1 MATCGSLFVL
11 ERRQQVFWELFGKK
25 RQTRASIEHKFVWS
39 IVWVGLIPMALA
51 LVIGLSFSLDTQR
64 ALIQQAQATAVRKTA
79 EGVDMV
85 IQGRRRTAD
94 VLTRGVEVQEALQHL
109 AAGEK
114 SSLERVH
121 QCLLQEA
128 EASGLLRS
136 RFFLYDATGQLLT
149 GTVSEGPEAVFEERW
164 IAEIQEPSFVHSHN
178 LYTVRILAPVRDP
191 GTHATI
197 GYVSE
202 TQSLEGL
209 ITFVL
214 GGDPINLTPEK
225 DGNRYEVV
233 YLRNELRTED
243 VDRRVYRNVKKP
255 GEQPDIIADDAIDPG
270 LRSRLQE
277 GLPKT
282 SDTAFLW
289 HYSVGS
295 RSYPVL
301 LAYHR
306 IPTEPGLVIIAYRS
320 LWDAMAGIAKS
331 AAFTILITGLVI
343 ALFCLVGYR
352 IVNNNIIRPLSL
364 VNEGAQ
370 IIRQGDLELKLKID
384 TGDEIEELASSF
396 NQMATAL
403 RGNIRQL
410 GESEE
415 KYRSLITSMRDGIY
429 QADSDGAVTFMNPAG
444 AEIFGFSSPEAL
456 IGTDLRNLFIEEF
469 DFVRLSGELT
479 KHRFVE
485 HTRVW
490 MKKEGGDL
498 PKAICVEM
506 SANRLFG
513 ADGEMIGAE
522 GTFRDVTQHV
532 HLEQD
537 ARERSER
544 IGAINQIA
552 NTINSSL
559 EAGRVYEAICVE
571 VRRLVHFDFASITL
585 LDGQSGEGETR
596 PLFPEPVLDGR
607 EGVAI
612 PRLGGACA
620 AWVAREGRLLVVD
633 ELRPHGTVHGE
644 APLSMFASEF
654 PESIHSCLCVPL
666 HATGRVT
673 GSLNLGAEA
682 ARSFTKHKVEAIS
695 QLTPHI
701 AVAIRNA
708 RLLENLQQS
717 LEEVTL
723 AREKLHEANEELK
736 TLDEMKTNL
745 LSNVSHELRTPLV
758 SVMGYTDMLLHGKVG
773 PINDMQLEY
782 LQISMR
788 NVEKLVTLIENLLDF
803 SRLHRGA
810 EEMVFDTFDLAECAR
825 SSIQII
831 RPVADGRNI
840 EVTLKTVSRVAS
852 GEDDLST
859 EAPPAVLVEG
869 DKSKLGQVFNNLFS
883 NAVKFNQ
890 NGGRI
895 DVRIAVG
902 EDTAEVSVSDS
913 GIGIPEDAQDK
924 IFTRFYQC
932 DSSSTRKYGGTG
944 IGLAIAQ
951 DIARLHGS
959 RITVSSKPG
968 EGSVF
973 RFSLPLKKDVRKH
986 GDPLPMGLSS
996 PAETHL
1002 LVELVTQDRAMSTQ
1016 IRNILVAE
1024 GMDVIH
1030 AAYPSA
1036 AISLANRYN
1045 PDCLLVDSESGATG
1059 AMALEEILTQ
1069 PGGTIAPIILL
1080 ANDDELYERFRHCIA
1095 ARVKRGFRKSMLL
1108 SGIHYALSK
1117 GIPDGQQLG
1126 DSILCVDD
1134 DPEIVT
1140 FMVRCLSNE
1149 GYHADVCSS
1158 GEEAL
1163 ERIATGNY
1171 WLVLLDI
1178 AMPGLD
1184 GWEVCRRVKSE
1195 TTLAGIRVYLVT
1207 AKPVN
1212 RDLPRL
1218 QESGADGYILK
1229 PFKAEEL
1236 LGAVQGYESRRPKV
1250 GEEEPGAES
1259 V

>member
-1 MATCGSLFVL
+1 M
-11 ERRQQVFWELFGKK
+11 FWELFGKK

-94 VLTRGVEVQEALQHL
+94 VLTRGVEVQEALRRI

-114 SSLERVH
+114 PDLERVR
-121 QCLLQEA
+121 QCLVQEA
-128 EASGLLRS
+128 DASGWLNS
-136 RFFLYDATGQLLT
+136 RFCLYDAAGRLLT
-149 GTVSEGPEAVFEERW
+149 GTVSEGPEAMFEERW
-164 IAEIQEPSFVHSHN
+164 IQEVTEPSFVHSPY
-178 LYTVRILAPVRDP
+178 LYNVRILAPVRDL
-191 GTHATI
+191 GTRATI

-209 ITFVL
+209 IAFVL
-214 GGDPINLTPEK
+214 GGELGKADHEQVS
-225 DGNRYEVV
+225 DRYEVV
-233 YLRNELRTED
+233 YVSQGSSPD
-243 VDRRVYRNVKKP
+243 DMDRRVYRSPAAP
-255 GEQPDIIADDAIDPG
+255 GAEPGIVTGDLIDPG
-270 LRSRLQE
+270 LRTVLIEERLR
-277 GLPKT
+277 T
-282 SDTAFLW
+282 SNTFFFW
-289 HYSVGS
+289 HYSVGDS
-295 RSYPVL
+295 TYPVL

-306 IPTEPGLVIIAYRS
+306 IPTEPGLFIIAYRS

-331 AAFTILITGLVI
+331 AAFTILISGMVI
-343 ALFCLVGYR
+343 GLFCIVGYR

-364 VNEGAQ
+364 LNEGAQ

-429 QADSDGAVTFMNPAG
+429 QTDSAGAITFINPAG
-444 AEIFGFSSPEAL
+444 AEIFGFPTPEAL
-456 IGTDLRNLFIEEF
+456 IGTDLRTLFIEEF
-469 DFVRLSGELT
+469 DFVRLSGELA

-485 HTRVW
+485 HTRMW

-498 PKAICVEM
+498 PRAICVEM

-513 ADGEMIGAE
+513 PDGEVIGAE

-585 LDGQSGEGETR
+585 LNGQSGQIETR
-596 PLFPEPVLDGR
+596 QLFPETLEEGKESVLF
-607 EGVAI
+607 
-612 PRLGGACA
+612 PKPGGLCA

-633 ELRPHGTVHGE
+633 ELRSHGAAHGE
-644 APLSMFASEF
+644 APLSPFASEF
-654 PESIHSCLCVPL
+654 PENIHSCLCVPL

-695 QLTPHI
+695 QLTPHL

-773 PINDMQLEY
+773 PINEMQLEY

-825 SSIQII
+825 GSIQII
-831 RPVADGRNI
+831 RPVADSRSI
-840 EVTLKTVSRVAS
+840 EVTQETVSRIPS
-852 GEDDLST
+852 GDDEAVP
-859 EAPPAVLVEG
+859 EAPPTVLVEG
-869 DKSKLGQVFNNLFS
+869 DKSKLGQVFNNLLS

-902 EDTAEVSVSDS
+902 EDMAEVSVSDT

-959 RITVSSKPG
+959 RITVSSRLG
-968 EGSVF
+968 EGCTF
-973 RFSLPLKKDVRKH
+973 RFSLPLKKDVRKP
-986 GDPLPMGLSS
+986 GAPLPVGLSS

-1016 IRNILVAE
+1016 IRNILVSE

-1036 AISLANRYN
+1036 AITLANRYN
-1045 PDCLLVDSESGATG
+1045 PDCLLVDSESGPTG
-1059 AMALEEILTQ
+1059 PLALEEILSQ
-1069 PGGTIAPIILL
+1069 PGGAIAPIILL
-1080 ANDDELYERFRHCIA
+1080 TNDDELYEHYRHCVA

-1117 GIPDGQQLG
+1117 GVPDGQQLG
-1126 DSILCVDD
+1126 DAILCVDD

-1140 FMVRCLSNE
+1140 FMVRCLRNE
-1149 GYHADVCSS
+1149 GYQADICAS

-1163 ERIATGNY
+1163 ERIATGAY

-1184 GWEVCRRVKSE
+1184 GWDVCRRVKSE
-1195 TTLAGIRVYLVT
+1195 TSLAGIRVYLVT

-1212 RDLPRL
+1212 RDLPKL

-1236 LGAVQGYESRRPKV
+1236 LGAVQGYESRRPKPADEKQ
-1250 GEEEPGAES
+1250 GTES
-1259 V
+1259 I

>member
-1 MATCGSLFVL
+1 M
-11 ERRQQVFWELFGKK
+11 FWELYGKK

-64 ALIQQAQATAVRKTA
+64 SLIQQAQATAVRKTA

-94 VLTRGVEVQEALQHL
+94 VLTRGVEVQDVLRRI

-114 SSLERVH
+114 PELGRVQ
-121 QCLLQEA
+121 QCLMQEA
-128 EASGLLRS
+128 DASGLLDS
-136 RFFLYDATGQLLT
+136 RFCLYDAEGCFLT
-149 GTVSEGPEAVFEERW
+149 GTISDGPETVFEERW
-164 IAEIQEPSFVHSHN
+164 IELAQEPTFVHSPN
-178 LYTVRILAPVRDP
+178 LYSVRILAPVREL
-191 GTHATI
+191 GTQTTI
-197 GYVSE
+197 GYISE
-202 TQSLEGL
+202 SQSLAGL
-209 ITFVL
+209 IAFVL
-214 GGDPINLTPEK
+214 GGDPGKIDLEK
-225 DGNRYEVV
+225 ESDRYEVIYV
-233 YLRNELRTED
+233 GGGEGPDD
-243 VDRRVYRNVKKP
+243 VDRRVYRSGKTH
-255 GEQPDIIADDAIDPG
+255 GEQPGIVADDVIDPD
-270 LRSRLQE
+270 LRALLAGDSA
-277 GLPKT
+277 KIN
-282 SDTAFLW
+282 DTCFLW
-289 HYSVGS
+289 SYSVGS
-295 RSYPVL
+295 HSYPVL

-306 IPTEPGLVIIAYRS
+306 IPAEPGLLIIAYRS

-331 AAFTILITGLVI
+331 AAFTILISGIVI
-343 ALFCLVGYR
+343 ALFCIVGYR

-364 VNEGAQ
+364 LNEGAQ

-429 QADSDGAVTFMNPAG
+429 QVDSAGAITFVNPAG
-444 AEIFGFSSPEAL
+444 AEIFGFPTPESL
-456 IGTDLRNLFIEEF
+456 IGTDLRTLFIEEF
-469 DFVRLSGELT
+469 DFVRLSGELS

-498 PKAICVEM
+498 PRAICVEM
-506 SANRLFG
+506 SANRLFDP
-513 ADGEMIGAE
+513 DGEVIGAE

-585 LDGQSGEGETR
+585 LNAQSEQNETR
-596 PLFPEPVLDGR
+596 QLFPEIVP
-607 EGVAI
+607 EAKEA
-612 PRLGGACA
+612 PPFPKPGGLCA

-633 ELRPHGTVHGE
+633 ELRAHGAAHGE
-644 APLSMFASEF
+644 TPLSPFAAEF
-654 PESIHSCLCVPL
+654 PENIHSCLCVPL

-682 ARSFTKHKVEAIS
+682 VRSFTKHKVEAIS
-695 QLTPHI
+695 QLTPHL

-773 PINDMQLEY
+773 PVNEMQLEY

-825 SSIQII
+825 GSIQII
-831 RPVADGRNI
+831 RPVADSRNI
-840 EVTLKTVSRVAS
+840 EVTLETVSRVS
-852 GEDDLST
+852 PGEE
-859 EAPPAVLVEG
+859 EAALEEPSPVLVEG
-869 DKSKLGQVFNNLFS
+869 DKSKLGQVFNNLLS

-895 DVRIAVG
+895 EARIAVG
-902 EDTAEVSVSDS
+902 EDMAEVSVSDT
-913 GIGIPEDAQDK
+913 GIGIPDDAQDK

-959 RITVSSKPG
+959 RITVNSKLD
-968 EGSVF
+968 EGSTF
-973 RFSLPLKKDVRKH
+973 RFSLPLKKDARKP
-986 GDPLPMGLSS
+986 GVPLPAGHSS
-996 PAETHL
+996 PVETHL
-1002 LVELVTQDRAMSTQ
+1002 LVELVTQDRAMSAQ
-1016 IRNILVAE
+1016 IRNILVSE

-1036 AISLANRYN
+1036 AITLANRYN
-1045 PDCLLVDSESGATG
+1045 PDCLLLDSESGPTG
-1059 AMALEEILTQ
+1059 QSALEEILTQ
-1069 PGGTIAPIILL
+1069 PGGAIAPIILL
-1080 ANDDELYERFRHCIA
+1080 TNDDDLYGRYRHGIA

-1117 GIPDGQQLG
+1117 GVPDGQQLG
-1126 DSILCVDD
+1126 NAILCVDD

-1140 FMVRCLSNE
+1140 FMVRCLRNE
-1149 GYHADVCSS
+1149 GYQADVCAS

-1163 ERIATGNY
+1163 ERIATGAY

-1195 TTLAGIRVYLVT
+1195 TSLAGIRIYLVT

-1212 RDLPRL
+1212 RDLPKL

-1236 LGAVQGYESRRPKV
+1236 LGAVQGYESRRPNTGKQQ
-1250 GEEEPGAES
+1250 ETES
-1259 V
+1259 A